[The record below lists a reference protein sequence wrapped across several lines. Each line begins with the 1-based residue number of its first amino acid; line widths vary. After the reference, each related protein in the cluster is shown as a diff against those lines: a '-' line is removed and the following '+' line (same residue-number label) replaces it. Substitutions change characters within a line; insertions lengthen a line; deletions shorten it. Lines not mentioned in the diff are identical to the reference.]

1 MKSAWCAP
9 ELEDAMS
16 VSPLRV
22 AHQAVAWAGESPPR
36 PTLRA
41 S

>member
-36 PTLRA
+36 LILRA